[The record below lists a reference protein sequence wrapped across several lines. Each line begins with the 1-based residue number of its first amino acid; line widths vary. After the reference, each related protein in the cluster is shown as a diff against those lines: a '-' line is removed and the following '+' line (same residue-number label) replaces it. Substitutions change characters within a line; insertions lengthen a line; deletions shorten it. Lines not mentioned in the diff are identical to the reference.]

1 LRAIAA
7 LLRVRRLPHCN
18 ILQEIDMGLVARTL
32 ERVKP
37 SPTMAI
43 TSKARELKAAGF
55 DVIGLGAGEPDFDTP
70 DNIKQAA
77 IEAIQRGETKYTAV
91 DGIPEL
97 KRAVAEKFKRENGL
111 TYKPSEITVGSGG
124 KQVLYNALLATLDPG
139 DEVIIPSPYWVS
151 YPDIVLLAGAEPVIV
166 EAKVED
172 GFKLKP
178 QALARAITP
187 KTKWFIFNSPSNP
200 TGAAYT
206 EDEVRALTDVLVKHD
221 KIWVLSDDIYEHLVY
236 DGFKFTTPAA
246 VEPKLKARTLTL
258 NGVSKA
264 YSMTGW
270 RIGYGGGPEPLIKAI
285 STLQSQSTSNPCS
298 ISQWA
303 AVEALEG
310 PQDFLKDWVTSF
322 QERRDLVVAML
333 NQAKGLS
340 CPKPEGAFYVYPSCA
355 GVIGK
360 TTRGGKTLGND
371 EDFATALLE
380 EEGVAVV
387 HGAAFGLSPFFR
399 ISYATG
405 IKALEEACRRI
416 QRFCGNLS

>member
-1 LRAIAA
+1 
-7 LLRVRRLPHCN
+7 
-18 ILQEIDMGLVARTL
+18 MGLVARTL

-77 IEAIQRGETKYTAV
+77 IEAIKRGETKYTAV

-97 KRAVAEKFKRENGL
+97 KRAIAEKFNRENGL
-111 TYKPSEITVGSGG
+111 AYKPSEITVGSGG

-139 DEVIIPSPYWVS
+139 DEVIVPSPYWVS

-166 EAKVED
+166 ETKLED

-178 QALARAITP
+178 EVLARAITP

-206 EDEVRALTDVLVKHD
+206 ADEIKALTDVLVKHD
-221 KIWVLSDDIYEHLVY
+221 KVWVLSDDIYEHLVY

-246 VEPKLKARTLTL
+246 VEPKLKGRTLTL

-285 STLQSQSTSNPCS
+285 ATLQSQSTSNPCS

-310 PQDFLKDWVTSF
+310 PQEFLQDWVASF

-333 NQAKGLS
+333 NQAKGIS
-340 CPKPEGAFYVYPSCA
+340 CPKPEGAFYVYPACA
-355 GVIGK
+355 GTIGK
-360 TTRGGKTLGND
+360 TTRGGTTIGND
-371 EDFATALLE
+371 EEFATALLE

-405 IKALEEACRRI
+405 INALEEACRRI

>member
-1 LRAIAA
+1 VRA
-7 LLRVRRLPHCN
+7 LLPLHCN

-77 IEAIQRGETKYTAV
+77 IGAIQRGETKYTAV

-111 TYKPSEITVGSGG
+111 EYKPSEITVGSGG

-166 EAKVED
+166 ETKLED

-178 QALARAITP
+178 EALARAITP

-206 EDEVRALTDVLVKHD
+206 EDEIKALTDVLVKHD
-221 KIWVLSDDIYEHLVY
+221 KVWVLSDDIYEHLVY

-246 VEPKLKARTLTL
+246 IEPKLKSRTLTL

-303 AVEALEG
+303 AVEALDG
-310 PQDFLKDWVTSF
+310 PQGFLADWVKSF

-333 NQAKGLS
+333 NQAKGIS

-355 GVIGK
+355 GTIGK
-360 TTRGGKTLGND
+360 TSKAGKLIAND
-371 EDFATALLE
+371 EVFATALLE

-405 IKALEEACRRI
+405 IKSLEEACRRI